1 MEIKD
6 ILEPSEYD
14 SLNQFTSDDI
24 EWINGR
30 INTRRN
36 GEPGI
41 ECVVRG
47 KNNDGDYFKL
57 TPEEIVRQYYAY
69 KLITEYGYDKEQ
81 LSLEEPVL
89 IAGKTIDTDK
99 RIDIAVFDSEHKK
112 IQMIIEVKRPRIT
125 NYHKNWDGEGSTP
138 YQQMYSYCSQKK
150 SQLGVLVNGV
160 SIPEFYDFPYYENQL
175 IIDRFP
181 QKGEDIQEWKD
192 KRRFT
197 LKQLMQ
203 SDRLKT
209 ETLKDIILSV
219 EQKFGAND
227 SSEKA
232 FEEIFKLI
240 FSKLYDEKMSSRDAD
255 VIAIGQNEY
264 NKTLNEIDDS
274 KFRVLEF
281 RVKEQDSLDN
291 VYNKINELFQKAQ
304 KKWRGVFPDDSRIEM
319 QKGALKSC
327 VKELQNVKLFNSNLE
342 VVDDAFEH
350 LVNNN
355 QKSDMGQYFT
365 PRYVIDMCVKM
376 LNPKEN
382 EKMIDTAAGS
392 CGFPMHTIFHVWKQM
407 NPDAANL
414 FTTNERT
421 AEEKEYVQE
430 NVFGIDFGENCVRV
444 GRMLNIIAGDGHT
457 NVLYLNSLDYKSWD
471 SEFANNPL
479 WAAKYSEGFHKLVDL
494 SKNKRATE
502 PKEKYQGFLFDVLMA
517 NPPFAG
523 DLDNV
528 EQIDPYDL
536 GHKGGDPKEKL
547 QNAVGR
553 DILFIERNLNFLK
566 PGGRMAIVLPQ
577 GRFNNTSDKYIR
589 EYILKQCR
597 LLAVVGLHGNTFKN
611 GKSGTGTKTS
621 VLFVQK
627 WTDEDCGYP
636 NICPKPDADENG
648 NIDYPIF
655 FATMQEPSKDN
666 SGDKIYVTETYVN
679 WTSYKYTTVKLI
691 IRKSDKSIISE
702 EEYNQIANKENYDKV
717 EKNILYIRKSNE
729 ELVTEEEYLANK
741 KEYKKKTIYEYKR
754 KSDSVIISE
763 DEYKEITKK
772 SNYSIKIETVTIPEE
787 HRTEAGKTKFIKDL
801 FIEKFGDLESHKKW
815 ILKNS
820 IFVLRDN
827 CDLENPKELSIVEWL
842 SLAPDVRALYKE
854 EKVLGD
860 NNNDIISNEE
870 YLNLSNEEQ
879 KFYLKEEDVVE
890 YDERVKDTHDHIFVK
905 HDLFNHDP
913 KLKNVNPN
921 NIYSQNG
928 IAEAFIKFAYDN
940 KLSFAPTEE
949 ELNQIMHPENEF
961 PF

>member
-1 MEIKD
+1 M
-6 ILEPSEYD
+6 
-14 SLNQFTSDDI
+14 
-24 EWINGR
+24 
-30 INTRRN
+30 
-36 GEPGI
+36 
-41 ECVVRG
+41 
-47 KNNDGDYFKL
+47 
-57 TPEEIVRQYYAY
+57 
-69 KLITEYGYDKEQ
+69 
-81 LSLEEPVL
+81 
-89 IAGKTIDTDK
+89 
-99 RIDIAVFDSEHKK
+99 KK
-112 IQMIIEVKRPRIT
+112 CP
-125 NYHKNWDGEGSTP
+125 
-138 YQQMYSYCSQKK
+138 
-150 SQLGVLVNGV
+150 
-160 SIPEFYDFPYYENQL
+160 
-175 IIDRFP
+175 
-181 QKGEDIQEWKD
+181 
-192 KRRFT
+192 
-197 LKQLMQ
+197 
-203 SDRLKT
+203 
-209 ETLKDIILSV
+209 
-219 EQKFGAND
+219 
-227 SSEKA
+227 
-232 FEEIFKLI
+232 
-240 FSKLYDEKMSSRDAD
+240 SRDAD

-264 NKTLNEIDDS
+264 NKTLNEINDS

-281 RVKEQDSLDN
+281 RVKEQDSLDD

-304 KKWRGVFPDDSRIEM
+304 KKWRGVFPDGSRIEM

-376 LNPKEN
+376 LNPKAN

-407 NPDAANL
+407 NPDASNL

-421 AEEKEYVQE
+421 AEETEYVQD

-471 SEFANNPL
+471 SEFANNPS
-479 WAAKYSEGFHKLVDL
+479 WAAKYGEGFHKLVDL
-494 SKNKRATE
+494 SKKKMSAD

-523 DLDNV
+523 DLDNI
-528 EQIDPYDL
+528 EQIEPYDL
-536 GHKGGDPKEKL
+536 GHKGGEPKEKL
-547 QNAVGR
+547 QNVVGR

-597 LLAVVGLHGNTFKN
+597 LLAVVGLHENTFKN

-627 WTDEDCGYP
+627 WTDDNCGYT
-636 NICPKPDADENG
+636 NICPKPTEDENG

-666 SGDKIYVTETYVN
+666 SGDKIYVTETYVT
-679 WTSYKYTTVKLI
+679 WMSYTYTTVKLI
-691 IRKSDKSIISE
+691 IRKSDKTPISE
-702 EEYNQIANKENYDKV
+702 NEYNCIANKNNYDKV
-717 EKNILYIRKSNE
+717 EKDTLYLRKIDGVS
-729 ELVTEEEYLANK
+729 VTEEEYLSNK
-741 KEYKKKTIYEYKR
+741 KECSKKTIYEYKR
-754 KSDSVIISE
+754 KNDGVIVSE
-763 DEYKEITKK
+763 EEYKELTKK
-772 SNYSIKIETVTIPEE
+772 SNYLTKQETITIPEE
-787 HRTEAGKTKFIKDL
+787 HKAEDGKTKFIKDL

-815 ILKNS
+815 IKKNSVFVLKNS
-820 IFVLRDN
+820 IDS
-827 CDLENPKELSIVEWL
+827 ENKKELSVDEWI
-842 SLAPDVRALYKE
+842 ALDLDSRKMYKE
-854 EKVLGD
+854 EEVLGD
-860 NNNDIISNEE
+860 NKNSIISNTE
-870 YLNLSNEEQ
+870 YLELSDESK
-879 KFYLKEEDVVE
+879 KFYLKAEDVIESV
-890 YDERVKDTHDHIFVK
+890 ERVKDTHGHIFVK

-913 KLKNVNPN
+913 KMKNANPN
-921 NIYSQNG
+921 NIYSKNG

-949 ELNQIMHPENEF
+949 EVNQIMHPENEL

>member
-6 ILEPSEYD
+6 ILEAGEYS
-14 SLNQFTSDDI
+14 SLNQFSQDDK

-30 INTRRN
+30 INFRRN
-36 GEPGI
+36 GKPGV

-47 KNNDGDYFKL
+47 MNSDGDYFEL
-57 TPEEIVRQYYAY
+57 TPEEIIRQYYAY
-69 KLITEYGYDKEQ
+69 KLISEYGYDKSQ

-99 RIDIAVFDSEHKK
+99 RIDIAVFDVEHKK
-112 IQMIIEVKRPRIT
+112 IEMIIEVKRPRIT
-125 NYHKNWDGEGSTP
+125 DYHKNWDGEGSTP
-138 YQQMYSYCSQKK
+138 YEQMYSYCSQKK

-160 SIPEFYDFPYYENQL
+160 STPEFYDFPYYENQL

-181 QKGEDIQEWKD
+181 QNGEDIQEWKD

-197 LKQLMQ
+197 LKQLIQ

-240 FSKLYDEKMSSRDAD
+240 FSKLYDEKMSSKDAD
-255 VIAIGQNEY
+255 IIAIGQNEF

-281 RVKEQDSLDN
+281 RVKEQDSLDD
-291 VYNKINELFQKAQ
+291 VYNKMNDLFQKAQ
-304 KKWRGVFPDDSRIEM
+304 KKWRGVFPADSRIEM
-319 QKGALKSC
+319 QKSALKSC

-376 LNPKEN
+376 LNPKKG

-421 AEEKEYVQE
+421 EEETQYVQD

-444 GRMLNIIAGDGHT
+444 SRMLNIIAGDGHT

-471 SEFANNPL
+471 SEFVNNPL

-494 SKNKRATE
+494 SKKKTASDAKDR
-502 PKEKYQGFLFDVLMA
+502 YQGFLFDVLMA

-528 EQIDPYDL
+528 EQIEQYDL
-536 GHKGGDPKEKL
+536 GHKSGDPDEKI

-589 EYILKQCR
+589 EYVLKQCR

-627 WTDEDCGYP
+627 WTDDSCGFP
-636 NICPKPDADENG
+636 NICPKPIADENR
-648 NIDYPIF
+648 NIDYPVF

-666 SGDKIYVTETYVN
+666 SGDKIYVTETYIT
-679 WTSYKYTTVKLI
+679 WTSYTYTTVKLI
-691 IRKSDKSIISE
+691 IRKSDKTIISE
-702 EEYNQIANKENYDKV
+702 EEYNHIADKDNY
-717 EKNILYIRKSNE
+717 EKLEKCTLYTRKSDG
-729 ELVTEEEYLANK
+729 ELVTEEEYNAK
-741 KEYKKKTIYEYKR
+741 KSDYKKKTIYEYKR
-754 KSDSVIISE
+754 KDDGVIISE
-763 DEYKEITKK
+763 EEFKENTKK
-772 SNYSIKIETVTIPEE
+772 SNYSIKKKTITIPEE
-787 HRTEAGKTKFIKDL
+787 HKAEDGKARFIKDL
-801 FIEKFGDLESHKKW
+801 FIDQYGDLESHKKW
-815 ILKNS
+815 IMKNILLICKDS
-820 IFVLRDN
+820 DN
-827 CDLENPKELSIVEWL
+827 SEMEKEISLEKWL
-842 SLAPDVRALYKE
+842 SLDVDLRAMYNE
-854 EKVLGD
+854 EILLGD
-860 NNNDIISNEE
+860 NTNPVISNEE
-870 YLNLSNEEQ
+870 FCELSEEAQ
-879 KFYLKEEDVVE
+879 KYYLKAEDVIE
-890 YDERVKDTHDHIFVK
+890 FTERIKDSHDHIFVK

-949 ELNQIMHPENEF
+949 ELNQIMHPENEL

>member
-160 SIPEFYDFPYYENQL
+160 STPEFYDFPYYENQL

-407 NPDAANL
+407 NPDSANL

-421 AEEKEYVQE
+421 DEEKEYVQE

-479 WAAKYSEGFHKLVDL
+479 
-494 SKNKRATE
+494 
-502 PKEKYQGFLFDVLMA
+502 
-517 NPPFAG
+517 
-523 DLDNV
+523 
-528 EQIDPYDL
+528 
-536 GHKGGDPKEKL
+536 
-547 QNAVGR
+547 
-553 DILFIERNLNFLK
+553 
-566 PGGRMAIVLPQ
+566 
-577 GRFNNTSDKYIR
+577 
-589 EYILKQCR
+589 
-597 LLAVVGLHGNTFKN
+597 
-611 GKSGTGTKTS
+611 
-621 VLFVQK
+621 
-627 WTDEDCGYP
+627 
-636 NICPKPDADENG
+636 
-648 NIDYPIF
+648 
-655 FATMQEPSKDN
+655 
-666 SGDKIYVTETYVN
+666 
-679 WTSYKYTTVKLI
+679 
-691 IRKSDKSIISE
+691 
-702 EEYNQIANKENYDKV
+702 
-717 EKNILYIRKSNE
+717 
-729 ELVTEEEYLANK
+729 
-741 KEYKKKTIYEYKR
+741 
-754 KSDSVIISE
+754 
-763 DEYKEITKK
+763 
-772 SNYSIKIETVTIPEE
+772 
-787 HRTEAGKTKFIKDL
+787 
-801 FIEKFGDLESHKKW
+801 
-815 ILKNS
+815 
-820 IFVLRDN
+820 
-827 CDLENPKELSIVEWL
+827 
-842 SLAPDVRALYKE
+842 
-854 EKVLGD
+854 
-860 NNNDIISNEE
+860 
-870 YLNLSNEEQ
+870 
-879 KFYLKEEDVVE
+879 
-890 YDERVKDTHDHIFVK
+890 
-905 HDLFNHDP
+905 
-913 KLKNVNPN
+913 
-921 NIYSQNG
+921 
-928 IAEAFIKFAYDN
+928 
-940 KLSFAPTEE
+940 
-949 ELNQIMHPENEF
+949 
-961 PF
+961 